1 MKVNGDQTAIQL
13 DAYLKNIQAKK
24 AQASNKQNQAPV
36 QNSVDQVNLSGKAR
50 AMQQAAHELSN
61 AEGRIAGRV
70 QQVKMEIDKGTY
82 KVDGAKVANDM
93 LKESIEN
100 GQVFNKIDMRA

>member
-24 AQASNKQNQAPV
+24 AQANEKQNQTPA
-36 QNSVDQVNLSGKAR
+36 QTREDQVNLSGKAR
-50 AMQQAAHELSN
+50 AMQQAAHALHK
-61 AEGRIAGRV
+61 AEGSIANRV

-82 KVDGAKVANDM
+82 KIDGAKVANDM
-93 LKESIEN
+93 LKESLQN
-100 GQVFNKIDMRA
+100 GQVFNKIDMLA